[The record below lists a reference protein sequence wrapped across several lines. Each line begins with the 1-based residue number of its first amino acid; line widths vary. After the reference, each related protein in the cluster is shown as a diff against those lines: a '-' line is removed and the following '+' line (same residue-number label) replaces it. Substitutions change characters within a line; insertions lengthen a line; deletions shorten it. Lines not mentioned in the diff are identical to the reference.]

1 MQQLYRRGVLFAAF
15 WAILGALTVWVE
27 PAHAQLLQGSITG
40 NVTDSSQAA
49 VVGAKVVA
57 TEQQTNF
64 TRDTTTNGAGAYNLP
79 TMPPGTYTITVT
91 APSFQTST
99 TTGLRVAPEQ
109 VARANV
115 VLSIGQ
121 LTQNVEVSADAIA
134 LQTDRADIRD
144 DVTIRSLQNVPVP
157 VGRNYQ
163 MLFVTVPGVS
173 PPTNSNSFTAN
184 SNRGLIISVNGGN
197 TGTNTVR
204 VDGTGTYDMTALNEP
219 QFIPALEEIE
229 NVSMSGNSFDAEQQ
243 SGGGAVN
250 ITVKSG
256 TNSIHG
262 VLFEDHTDQ
271 HLQAYP
277 YLADRTQTNPKYIDN
292 QYGGTIG
299 GPIKKDKLFYF
310 ASFEGTGFVQVAP
323 FFAEVPTLAMRGGDL
338 SRSTNAIYDPRT
350 GNPVTG
356 VGRTPFAGNVITPDR
371 IDTGVQALLDYSK
384 ANGNLWSLPNQPG
397 GGAFGLSNNLL
408 TNGETYLRRDQSAAK
423 VNWNPTSK
431 LSTFVRLGWGNN
443 AWTTPTQFGALGGPG
458 MSNTNTAQGSG
469 NTNVFNG
476 TVSGTYIISPSLIFD
491 AHYGYDVNI
500 AVSNQPAQDQN
511 FGWTVMKIPGLD
523 TSSLPKYK
531 ALQQGGM
538 PSITLDGFSPSLPL
552 GSVSRF
558 QPQDYWDP
566 ERNYDANLTWVKGNH
581 NFRFGFDSDIQNS
594 RESQYQPA
602 SGSYISGAGGFHFA
616 QQTTEGCP
624 NAVGTSCGKASSG
637 TEFNSFASFLLG
649 YSQDAGKI
657 FQWPDYYYTNNKYFA
672 GYARDQWQVTSKLT
686 VNAGIR
692 LDYFPVPG
700 RQGTGAEYYNQT
712 TNNMVICGVA
722 STPKSCNIF
731 DKNQTHFAPR
741 LGMAYRLGDRTVIRA
756 GFGMSTDP
764 VNIFGLANRRI
775 NFPYIDGVIQLPA
788 SSMGYAITLRQGI
801 TPPPNPFPLTT
812 GQVPVPGTA
821 GLFDFNK
828 ANYRRAYVETYNF
841 TIEERIRPG
850 WTASVAYAGSQQKDP
865 MSSLEENWSPIGT
878 GTGGLL
884 LNTPGRNGQAIG
896 DGRIAS
902 TPLLGTQGGTNYNAL
917 QARTQGRFN
926 DVTIS
931 AGFTFAKNLGFITPG
946 GTQGGA
952 AMPWLYRTYNYGPV
966 TTDISKNFEMTA
978 IYELPFGKGKH
989 WVSTGKTANIIG
1001 GWQISGLFS
1010 DYTGLPFS
1018 VTTSTSL
1025 NANGSSNFANCIGQP
1040 IKTQSVTHWYD
1051 PSTFAAGPSTA
1062 FGNCGQNTLRGPG
1075 LINGDLSLTK
1085 KFAFRERWNFAFLVE
1100 MFNVGN
1106 EVHRARPGY
1115 TVQTSTTTSN
1125 RVGDGLFMDVS
1136 KQIANTGRD
1145 GLDQRTLRLSMKVTF

>member
-1 MQQLYRRGVLFAAF
+1 MKHRSKRGVLFAAYL
-15 WAILGALTVWVE
+15 AVLGALTVWVE

-40 NVTDSSQAA
+40 NVTDASQAA

-57 TEQQTNF
+57 TEQTTNF
-64 TRDTTTNGAGAYNLP
+64 TRDTTTNGSGGYNLP
-79 TMPPGTYTITVT
+79 TMPPGAYTITVT

-99 TTGLRVAPEQ
+99 VTGVRVSPEEI
-109 VARANV
+109 ARINV
-115 VLSIGQ
+115 VLTIGQ

-144 DVTIRSLQNVPVP
+144 DVTARTLQNVPVP
-157 VGRNYQ
+157 PGRNYQ

-173 PPTNSNSFTAN
+173 PPSNANSFTAN
-184 SNRGLIISVNGGN
+184 SNRGLIISVNGGSTN
-197 TGTNTVR
+197 TNTVR
-204 VDGTGTYDMTALNEP
+204 VDGTGTFDMTALTEP

-229 NVSMSGNSFDAEQQ
+229 NVSLSGNSFDAEQQ
-243 SGGGAVN
+243 TGGGAVN

-262 VLFEDHTDQ
+262 VLFEDHTNQ

-277 YLADRTQTNPKYIDN
+277 WAADRTQANPKYIDN

-310 ASFEGTGFVQVAP
+310 ASFEGTGFVQVSP
-323 FFAEVPTLAMRGGDL
+323 FLAEVPTGLMRTGDL
-338 SRSTNAIYDPRT
+338 SGSPNPIYDPAS
-350 GNPVTG
+350 GNAFGQNRVQFP
-356 VGRTPFAGNVITPDR
+356 GNVIPATR
-371 IDTGVQALLDYSK
+371 IDSGVQALLNYS
-384 ANGNLWSLPNQPG
+384 AGHGNLWSLPNQAG
-397 GGAFGLSNNLL
+397 IGSVHLTNNLL
-408 TNGETYLRRDQSAAK
+408 TNGETYLRRSQSAGK

-443 AWTTPTQFGALGGPG
+443 AWTTPTQFGDLGGPG
-458 MSNTNTAQGSG
+458 LSQTNTAQGSG

-500 AVSNQPAQDQN
+500 AVSNQPAQN
-511 FGWTVMKIPGLD
+511 LNLGGPTLMNIPGLD
-523 TSSLPKYK
+523 TSNLPKYK
-531 ALQQGGM
+531 ALQQGGL
-538 PSITLDGFSPSLPL
+538 PSITIDGGISML

-616 QQTTEGCP
+616 LQTTELCKTLT
-624 NAVGTSCGKASSG
+624 NGTCSTSTG
-637 TEFNSFASFLLG
+637 TEYNSFASFLLG
-649 YSQDAGKI
+649 YSQDSGKI
-657 FQWPDYYYTNNKYFA
+657 FQWPDYYYTNTKYFA
-672 GYARDQWQVTSKLT
+672 GYARDQWQVTPRLT
-686 VNAGIR
+686 VNLGVR
-692 LDYFPVPG
+692 FDYFPVPG
-700 RQGTGAEYYNQT
+700 RQGTGAEYYDQK

-731 DKNQTHFAPR
+731 DKDQAHFVPR
-741 LGMAYRLGDRTVIRA
+741 IGLAYRLGDRTVIRA
-756 GFGMSTDP
+756 GFGMSSDP
-764 VNIFGLANRRI
+764 TNIFGLANRRI
-775 NFPYIDGVIQLPA
+775 NFPYIEGVIQLPPNVM
-788 SSMGYAITLRQGI
+788 SYAITLRQGI
-801 TPPPNPFPLTT
+801 TVPPNPFPLTT
-812 GQVPVPGTA
+812 GQVPVPSTA
-821 GLFDFNK
+821 GLFDFNRD
-828 ANYRRAYVETYNF
+828 NFRRAYVATYNF
-841 TIEERIRPG
+841 TIEERLRPG

-884 LNTPGRNGQAIG
+884 LNNAI
-896 DGRIAS
+896 DGRVAS

-917 QARTQGRFN
+917 QARTQGRFA
-926 DVTIS
+926 DFTIS
-931 AGFTFAKNLGFITPG
+931 AGYTWSKNLGFITPSSV
-946 GTQGGA
+946 QGGA

-966 TTDISKNFEMTA
+966 TTDIASNLELTG
-978 IYELPFGKGKH
+978 IYELPFGKGKR
-989 WVSTGKTANIIG
+989 WSSTGKMAPIVG
-1001 GWQISGLFS
+1001 GWQISGLLS

-1018 VTTSTSL
+1018 VVANNNL
-1025 NANGSSNFANCIGQP
+1025 NANNSYQFANCNGTP
-1040 IKTQSVTHWYD
+1040 VQSGTVLNWYS
-1051 PSTFAAGPSTA
+1051 PSTFSAPSATA

-1075 LINGDLSLTK
+1075 IFNTDVSITK
-1085 KFAFRERWNFAFLVE
+1085 KFAFHERWNFSFLVE

-1106 EVHRARPGY
+1106 NVHHARPGY
-1115 TVQTSTTTSN
+1115 TVQTSTTSAN
-1125 RVGDGLFMDVS
+1125 NVQNSAFMNVT
-1136 KQIANTGRD
+1136 QIANTGRD

>member
-1 MQQLYRRGVLFAAF
+1 MKQFYNRSVFFAALL
-15 WAILGALTVWVE
+15 AVLGGLTVWVQ
-27 PAHAQLLQGSITG
+27 PAQAQLLQGSITG
-40 NVTDSSQAA
+40 NVTDASQAA

-57 TEQQTNF
+57 TEQTTNF

-99 TTGLRVAPEQ
+99 VTGVRVAPEE
-109 VARANV
+109 VARTNV

-144 DVTIRSLQNVPVP
+144 DVTSRTLQNVPVP
-157 VGRNYQ
+157 IGRNYQ

-184 SNRGLIISVNGGN
+184 SNRGLIISVNGGSTN
-197 TGTNTVR
+197 TNTVR
-204 VDGTGTYDMTALNEP
+204 VDGTGTFDMTALTEP

-256 TNSIHG
+256 TNAVHG

-277 YLADRTQTNPKYIDN
+277 WTADRTQANPKYIDN

-310 ASFEGTGFVQVAP
+310 ASFEGTGLVQVSP
-323 FFAEVPTLAMRGGDL
+323 FQAEVPTAAMRLGNL
-338 SRSTNAIYDPRT
+338 SASPNPIYDPAT
-350 GNPVTG
+350 GNVFGQNRVPFTG
-356 VGRTPFAGNVITPDR
+356 NMIPGNR
-371 IDTGVQALLDYSK
+371 IDPGVQALLNYS
-384 ANGNLWSLPNQPG
+384 ANHGNLWSLPNQQG
-397 GGAFGLSNNLL
+397 IGSVHLTNNLL
-408 TNGETYLRRDQSAAK
+408 TNGETYLRRDQSAGK

-431 LSTFVRLGWGNN
+431 LSMFVRLGWGNN
-443 AWTTPTQFGALGGPG
+443 AWTTPTQFGDLGGPG
-458 MSNTNTAQGSG
+458 LSQTNTAQGSG
-469 NTNVFNG
+469 ATNVFNG

-500 AVSNQPAQDQN
+500 AVSNQPAQN
-511 FGWTVMKIPGLD
+511 LNLGGPTLMNIPGLD
-523 TSSLPKYK
+523 TSNLPKYK
-531 ALQQGGM
+531 ALQQGGL
-538 PSITLDGFSPSLPL
+538 PSITIDGGMSML

-602 SGSYISGAGGFHFA
+602 SGGFISGAGGFHFA
-616 QQTTEGCP
+616 EQTTELCTSLT
-624 NAVGTSCGKASSG
+624 NGTCKTSAG
-637 TEFNSFASFLLG
+637 TEYNSFASLLLG
-649 YSQDAGKI
+649 YSQDSGKI
-657 FQWPDYYYTNNKYFA
+657 FQWPDYYYTNAKYFA
-672 GYARDQWQVTSKLT
+672 GYARDQWQVTPKLT
-686 VNAGIR
+686 VNIGVR
-692 LDYFPVPG
+692 FDYFPIPL
-700 RQGTGAEYYNQT
+700 RNGTGAEYYDQK
-712 TNNMVICGVA
+712 TNNMVICGVG
-722 STPKSCNIF
+722 STPASCNIF
-731 DKNQTHFAPR
+731 DKNQSHFVPR
-741 LGMAYRLGDRTVIRA
+741 IGVAYRLGDRTVIRA
-756 GFGMSTDP
+756 GFGMSSDP
-764 VNIFGLANRRI
+764 TNIFGLSNRRI
-775 NFPYIDGVIQLPA
+775 NFPYIEGVIQLPPNNM
-788 SSMGYAITLRQGI
+788 SYAITLRQGI
-801 TPPPNPFPLTT
+801 TVPPNPFPLTT

-828 ANYRRAYVETYNF
+828 ANFRRAYVETYNF
-841 TIEERIRPG
+841 TVEERIRAG

-878 GTGGLL
+878 GTAGLL
-884 LNTPGRNGQAIG
+884 LNNAI
-896 DGRIAS
+896 DQRIAS

-917 QARTQGRFN
+917 QARTQGRFS
-926 DVTIS
+926 DLTLS
-931 AGFTFAKNLGFITPG
+931 AGYTWSKNLGFITPSSV
-946 GTQGGA
+946 QGGA

-966 TTDISKNFEMTA
+966 TTDIASNFEATV

-989 WVSTGKTANIIG
+989 WVGSGKAANIIG
-1001 GWQISGLFS
+1001 GWQISGLLS

-1018 VTTSTSL
+1018 AVANQNL
-1025 NANGSSNFANCIGQP
+1025 NANNSFQFANCLGTP
-1040 IKTQSVTHWYD
+1040 IKTGTVLNWYS
-1051 PSTFAAGPSTA
+1051 PSTFAAPSATA

-1075 LINGDLSLTK
+1075 IFNTDLSLTK
-1085 KFAFRERWNFAFLVE
+1085 KFAFRERWNFAFVVD

-1106 EVHRARPGY
+1106 EVHHARPGY
-1115 TVQTSTTTSN
+1115 TVQTGTTSAN
-1125 RVGDGLFMDVS
+1125 NVQNSAFMNIT
-1136 KQIANTGRD
+1136 QIANTGRD